1 MEIQLQDRTL
11 GQWME
16 HWAETT
22 PDKEYLVY
30 SDRDLRFTWKEFNER
45 VDRMAKGMLSI
56 GIKHGT
62 HVGIW
67 ATNVPDWLTFLYAA
81 AKIGA
86 VAVTVNTN
94 YKQSELEF
102 LVENADI
109 HTLCITDGVF
119 DGSYVDMVYTMLPE
133 LKESQ
138 RGYLKSKRFPVLKN
152 VVYIGQE
159 KYRGMY
165 NTPELLLLGENVSDE
180 TLVEAK
186 KLVTP
191 HDVVNMQYTSGTT
204 GFPKGVMLT
213 HYNIANNGLLTGEH
227 MKFTA
232 DDKLCCCVPLFHCFG
247 VVLAS
252 MNVLT
257 HGCTQVMVEKFDPLV
272 VLASIHKER
281 CTALYGVPTMFIAEL
296 NHPMFSMF
304 DLTSL
309 RTGIMAGSLCPVEL
323 MKQVEEK
330 MFMRVTSVYGLT
342 EASPGMTHSRIDDP
356 AEVRYNTVGRDY
368 EFTEVRVID
377 PETGEECPV
386 GVQGEMCNRGY
397 NTMKGY
403 YNNPAATAEVIDKDG
418 FLHSGDL
425 GVKDENGNYRITGRI
440 KDMIIRGGENIY
452 PEDIETV
459 LNSHVCIADSI
470 VTEQEPYK
478 VADMS
483 LAEFGRKEIEIAE
496 HEMPGLMALR
506 KKYADQKPLKGAR
519 ITGSLHMTIQTAVLI
534 ETLVAL
540 GADVRW
546 ASCNIFSTQDHAAA
560 AIAADG
566 VPVFAWKGETL
577 EEYWWCTDM
586 ALRFPD
592 GKGPHMIVDD
602 GGDASLLVHMGY
614 RAEND
619 AETINR
625 KGGNHEEQVILD
637 TLNRILAEDN
647 TRWHRTIA
655 EMKGVSEETT
665 TGVHRLYQMM
675 EKGELLVPAINVND
689 SVTKSKFDNLYGC
702 RESLADG
709 IKRATDV
716 MIAGKVVVVAGY
728 GDVGKGCA
736 HSMRSYGARVLIT
749 EIDPICALQAAMEG
763 FEVTTMEEA
772 VKEGN
777 VFVTTTGNC
786 DIITIEHMAQMK
798 DQAIVCNIGHFD
810 NEIQVDK
817 LVNYPNIQHTNI
829 KPQVDKYTFPTG
841 NSIFLLAEGRLVNLG
856 CATGHP
862 SFVMSNSFTNQVLAQ
877 MDLWTMPYEVGV
889 YRLPKRLDEEV
900 ARLHLERIGVKLSKL
915 TQKQADYIGVPVEGP
930 YKAEHYRY

>member
-1 MEIQLQDRTL
+1 MATSHLSLIIPVYNRPNEVEELLDSLTRQSETNFEVVIVEDGSKETCQHVVEAFKDKLDVSYSYIPNGGPGNARNYGAKQSKGDYLIVLDSDCILPPDYIKSVNKELKETGADAFG

-425 GVKDENGNYRITGRI
+425 GVKDEHGNYRITGRI

-452 PEDIETV
+452 PRELEEFLYHLKGVKDVQVAAVPSKKYGEEVGAFIILHEGVTMTEDIV
-459 LNSHVCIADSI
+459 KDFCRGKIARHKIPKYIFFVDTYPMTGSGKI
-470 VTEQEPYK
+470 QK
-478 VADMS
+478 FKLKD
-483 LAEFGRKEIEIAE
+483 L
-496 HEMPGLMALR
+496 GLKLL
-506 KKYADQKPLKGAR
+506 ADQG
-519 ITGSLHMTIQTAVLI
+519 IT
-534 ETLVAL
+534 
-540 GADVRW
+540 
-546 ASCNIFSTQDHAAA
+546 
-560 AIAADG
+560 
-566 VPVFAWKGETL
+566 PV
-577 EEYWWCTDM
+577 
-586 ALRFPD
+586 
-592 GKGPHMIVDD
+592 
-602 GGDASLLVHMGY
+602 
-614 RAEND
+614 
-619 AETINR
+619 
-625 KGGNHEEQVILD
+625 
-637 TLNRILAEDN
+637 
-647 TRWHRTIA
+647 
-655 EMKGVSEETT
+655 
-665 TGVHRLYQMM
+665 
-675 EKGELLVPAINVND
+675 
-689 SVTKSKFDNLYGC
+689 
-702 RESLADG
+702 
-709 IKRATDV
+709 
-716 MIAGKVVVVAGY
+716 
-728 GDVGKGCA
+728 
-736 HSMRSYGARVLIT
+736 
-749 EIDPICALQAAMEG
+749 
-763 FEVTTMEEA
+763 
-772 VKEGN
+772 
-777 VFVTTTGNC
+777 
-786 DIITIEHMAQMK
+786 
-798 DQAIVCNIGHFD
+798 
-810 NEIQVDK
+810 
-817 LVNYPNIQHTNI
+817 
-829 KPQVDKYTFPTG
+829 
-841 NSIFLLAEGRLVNLG
+841 
-856 CATGHP
+856 
-862 SFVMSNSFTNQVLAQ
+862 
-877 MDLWTMPYEVGV
+877 
-889 YRLPKRLDEEV
+889 
-900 ARLHLERIGVKLSKL
+900 
-915 TQKQADYIGVPVEGP
+915 
-930 YKAEHYRY
+930 